1 MWNLKILLLMLICYF
16 ISACSSTSSTNDA
29 LTGRIQKVELGII
42 TQVKKIPVTQNTEAS
57 LGSSVGVTIGSGG
70 HTGVYGAFD
79 IGKIVSAL
87 NKPTH
92 QLELMIKKQNGTF
105 VVITQP
111 LGGHFKVGD
120 KVKILLRNGLAV
132 VQH

>member
-1 MWNLKILLLMLICYF
+1 MWNLKILLLTFICYF
-16 ISACSSTSSTNDA
+16 TSACSSTTTNEA
-29 LTGRIQKVELGII
+29 LTGRIQKVELGTI
-42 TQVKKIPVTQNTEAS
+42 TQVKKIPVTKNTEAS
-57 LGSSVGVTIGSGG
+57 LGSSVGVTVGSGG
-70 HTGVYGAFD
+70 HTGIYGAFD
-79 IGKIVSAL
+79 ISKIISAL

>member
-1 MWNLKILLLMLICYF
+1 MFNLKDLSILLIYCF
-16 ISACSSTSSTNDA
+16 ISACSSTSSPNDSA
-29 LTGRIQKVELGII
+29 MGSLQKVELGTI
-42 TQVKKIPVTQNTEAS
+42 TQVKKIPTTKDADPS

-70 HTGVYGAFD
+70 HTGIYGAFD

-92 QLELMIKKQNGTF
+92 QLELMIKKQNGTL
-105 VVITQP
+105 VVVTQP
-111 LGGHFKVGD
+111 LGGNFKVGD
-120 KVKILLRNGLAV
+120 KVKILLRNGLAI